1 MTVDGLPV
9 LQSDKIAS
17 WWFAWRPSTVNRQPK
32 KRLSYSESLFY
43 EGAKRWSFG
52 SWFQLV

>member
-17 WWFAWRPSTVNRQPK
+17 W
-32 KRLSYSESLFY
+32 
-43 EGAKRWSFG
+43 
-52 SWFQLV
+52 